1 VPEAVAAA
9 TENAAEN
16 AAAGTAETATCPPLE
31 EASRDTGARDTLY
44 YDGQCPLCAAEIEAL
59 ARARGDALRLLD
71 IHDRAALAVATG
83 DSREEGGSPDAAR
96 AAAKG
101 TGADA
106 GVATATRPAP
116 GVDELLRTLHLQR
129 ADGTWLTGAD
139 ANVAAWEDTRRG
151 RLLRVLRWPLL
162 RPFVDLGYRVWAF
175 WRYRRLYGRQFNAE
189 RHAPRSKGD

>member
-1 VPEAVAAA
+1 VPEAGAAA

-16 AAAGTAETATCPPLE
+16 APGAAACAPLE
-31 EASRDTGARDTLY
+31 GAPRDPGARDTLY

-71 IHDRAALAVATG
+71 IHDRAALAVAAV
-83 DSREEGGSPDAAR
+83 DSRDKDGSPDAASAAAR
-96 AAAKG
+96 AA
-101 TGADA
+101 GADA

-116 GVDELLRTLHLQR
+116 DVDDLLRTLHLQR

-189 RHAPRSKGD
+189 RHAPQSKGD